1 MWVRGRFLSLR
12 EEDFVMV
19 AASER
24 AIIFGHLL
32 PTFLSYVVLGL
43 GI

>member
-1 MWVRGRFLSLR
+1 MAAVVS
-12 EEDFVMV
+12 